1 MSELTN
7 GPRSWHRLK
16 VSVPATLGEDF
27 GAQCFELGSCGVQ
40 YEEQAGD
47 WLFTVYFDSDK
58 PIDSIRSQLALMV
71 ASDAACSPT
80 RFETDTEEERDWST
94 KWRDFLT
101 PVQVSDRI
109 RITQPWNTQPLQE
122 GGVEVVIEPKMA
134 FGSGG
139 HESTRLCLVALE
151 QAGPAGASCLDVGT
165 GSGVLAITAA
175 FLGAGDVT
183 AIDCDPVAV
192 DNARENVAL
201 NLGAPGKLHERVDV
215 LEGSVGVVEG
225 RQYDLIMA
233 NIESQHLYPLLEPLE
248 KLLAAD
254 GVALFSGLM
263 IREGED
269 FRQRLKTLGLRP
281 VDERRLN
288 DWMSLTTVRV

>member
-1 MSELTN
+1 
-7 GPRSWHRLK
+7 
-16 VSVPATLGEDF
+16 
-27 GAQCFELGSCGVQ
+27 
-40 YEEQAGD
+40 
-47 WLFTVYFDSDK
+47 
-58 PIDSIRSQLALMV
+58 MV

-94 KWRDFLT
+94 EWRDFLT
-101 PVQVSDRI
+101 PVRVSDRI
-109 RITQPWNTQPLQE
+109 RISQPWNTQPLQE

-175 FLGAGDVT
+175 LLGASDVT

-192 DNARENVAL
+192 DNARENIAL
-201 NLGAPGKLHERVDV
+201 NLGAPTNLQERMEVI
-215 LEGSVGVVEG
+215 EGSVEAVGG
-225 RQYDLIMA
+225 RRFDMIMA
-233 NIESQHLYPLLEPLE
+233 NIESQHLNSLLEPIE
-248 KLLAAD
+248 KLLAVG

-263 IREGED
+263 IREGEG
-269 FRQRLKTLGLRP
+269 FHQRLDAVGLRV
-281 VDERRLN
+281 VDERQLN
-288 DWMSLTTVRV
+288 GWMSLTTRRA